1 LAGWL
6 ETDFV
11 CDRQGRRFVPHW
23 HQHQRVRVDFRQ
35 LEAWYRT
42 LDQLVAAKE
51 QPSGVD
57 GLRVII
63 VNCHERRQYE
73 HAMRLRAMQRT
84 EQALQ
89 KLQQR
94 VTAGKLK
101 TAGKNWGRR

>member
-1 LAGWL
+1 MAGWL

-73 HAMRLRAMQRT
+73 QAMRLRAMQRT